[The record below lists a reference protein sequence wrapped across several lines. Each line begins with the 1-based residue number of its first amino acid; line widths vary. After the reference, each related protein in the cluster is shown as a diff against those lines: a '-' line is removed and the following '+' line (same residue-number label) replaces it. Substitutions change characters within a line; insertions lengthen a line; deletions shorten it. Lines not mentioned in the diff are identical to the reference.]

1 MTTELIILLVI
12 IKYYLINYLDKH
24 YEYMNYNDLS
34 TNFINQ

>member
-12 IKYYLINYLDKH
+12 IKYYLIIYLDKY